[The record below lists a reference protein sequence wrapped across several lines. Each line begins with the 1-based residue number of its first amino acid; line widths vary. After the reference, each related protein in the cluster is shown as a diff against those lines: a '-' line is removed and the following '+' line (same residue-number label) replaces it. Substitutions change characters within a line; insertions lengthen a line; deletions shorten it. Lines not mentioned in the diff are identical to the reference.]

1 MSGHIAEVET
11 GLQPGAGQAGA
22 DQGAVAA
29 QAEPV
34 SGETVQEGFDL
45 GSMLMGKVADAPY
58 IDIAGYQIRL
68 PHWDPIQIGAL
79 SVDFSPGKNV
89 VFMLL
94 AAGLCLVTF
103 LLIGRIFRRM
113 KSDEAPS
120 GFANAVEST
129 VLFFRDTVVRA
140 NIGHGADQFAPF
152 ILTLFFF
159 ILFMNLLGLIPFGI
173 SSTASLSVTAALAF
187 LAFLWIEVAGF
198 RELGPA
204 GYARTIFFAPK
215 GMHPAGQAIMLLI
228 MAPVEAMGKLTKPF
242 ALAIRLFANM
252 TAGKILI
259 LSLLGLVFVFADLA
273 AARWGVA
280 GGAILMA
287 SAITLLKV
295 FIAFLQAF
303 IFSMLTAVFI
313 GLIRHAH

>member
-1 MSGHIAEVET
+1 MNGIV
-11 GLQPGAGQAGA
+11 
-22 DQGAVAA
+22 A
-29 QAEPV
+29 QAAD
-34 SGETVQEGFDL
+34 SGEAEPTSQVFDL
-45 GSMLMGKVADAPY
+45 GSMLMGKVADASY
-58 IDIAGYQIRL
+58 IEIAGFRINL
-68 PHWDPIQIGAL
+68 PQFDPIQLGFISL
-79 SVDFSPGKNV
+79 DLSPGKNV

-94 AAGLCLVTF
+94 AGGLCLLTF
-103 LLIGRIFRRM
+103 LVIGRTYQRM
-113 KSDEAPS
+113 AAGDAPS
-120 GFANAVEST
+120 GFANGVES
-129 VLFFRDTVVRA
+129 VIVFFRDKVVRA
-140 NIGHGADQFAPF
+140 NIGHGADQFTPF

-159 ILFMNLLGLIPFGI
+159 ILYMNLLGLIPFGV

-187 LAFLWIEVAGF
+187 ISFIWIEVAGF
-198 RELGPA
+198 RELGAA
-204 GYARTIFFAPK
+204 GYSRTIFYAPK
-215 GMHPAGQAIMLLI
+215 GLHPVGQAFMLVIMT
-228 MAPVEAMGKLTKPF
+228 PVEAMGKLTKPF

-287 SAITLLKV
+287 SAITILKV